1 MSPYRKPLRP
11 LVCHVH
17 IHSRGPDGINQL
29 RGKSEKIPRFVKKVL
44 PVFGGPKQ
52 PLGRAEARHAAFI
65 REQLSYGSFADSTVV
80 SAQGLDTSRTPAQV
94 LTLVAPFIVETLNG
108 SNLPTS

>member
-1 MSPYRKPLRP
+1 MDSLP
-11 LVCHVH
+11 LVGESLKRV
-17 IHSRGPDGINQL
+17 SRF
-29 RGKSEKIPRFVKKVL
+29 EAFA
-44 PVFGGPKQ
+44 
-52 PLGRAEARHAAFI
+52 AESRHAAFI